1 MNGPTGPKGP
11 QGPQGATGPQG
22 LGYHADGSEERFL
35 REMRNDAFRQDGA
48 NTKRFSIH
56 RDEVDAPPAQGN
68 GPQPEPEPIHP
79 GPTLKHFAEK
89 KIEKFFKATTHFRNG
104 LPVGCPIC
112 NAAMI
117 VRTRGRDGRAFLG
130 CTAWPKCS
138 GSWDIPESAQVEAKR
153 WERTMM
159 TSVHTQAMMPTEAST
174 SSLAKALAD
183 EAADK
188 VYCAEASKD
197 LDFSMVGMPSGRITE
212 IRGNAAYVGGQAVG
226 KVMKDAIDEELE
238 KVPARKRGKVPM
250 KEAEEAMT
258 DGPSNS
264 LKDRLARS
272 AKKAPYRVARMR
284 ALTEGKKAILGAL
297 RKRVQPATF
306 DLLEAFLDTDAGQG
320 AILGIVGLAGPY
332 TPKLGKNKHVQA
344 VCEEFLDEGVA
355 KGANEVFGLLGL
367 ILEPVLKSVM
377 SSLPEVEEI
386 ADKVVPKRRKK
397 RVATQDLRVSSRE
410 RESRPEVEDEEESEP
425 RPKNALRAVT
435 VR

>member
-1 MNGPTGPKGP
+1 
-11 QGPQGATGPQG
+11 
-22 LGYHADGSEERFL
+22 
-35 REMRNDAFRQDGA
+35 
-48 NTKRFSIH
+48 
-56 RDEVDAPPAQGN
+56 
-68 GPQPEPEPIHP
+68 
-79 GPTLKHFAEK
+79 
-89 KIEKFFKATTHFRNG
+89 
-104 LPVGCPIC
+104 
-112 NAAMI
+112 
-117 VRTRGRDGRAFLG
+117 
-130 CTAWPKCS
+130 
-138 GSWDIPESAQVEAKR
+138 
-153 WERTMM
+153 
-159 TSVHTQAMMPTEAST
+159 
-174 SSLAKALAD
+174 
-183 EAADK
+183 
-188 VYCAEASKD
+188 
-197 LDFSMVGMPSGRITE
+197 
-212 IRGNAAYVGGQAVG
+212 
-226 KVMKDAIDEELE
+226 
-238 KVPARKRGKVPM
+238 M